1 MLDMHIDVFVTYEM
15 NYFSH
20 SFKVQAILTFNLL
33 GDIHFV

>member
-1 MLDMHIDVFVTYEM
+1 MLDIDVFVTYEM

-33 GDIHFV
+33 RDIHFV